1 MHVGEERRAAQRRQ
15 REERLGHREAD
26 ARLRVL
32 EPRARGGHGAGDEG
46 VGRRPLGE
54 KLPRAEEAALPALP
68 RLRLARREDARLD
81 CGESGEVRG
90 LRLRRQRA
98 EPPTEAR
105 GRPLPVE
112 RLLVREGREE
122 FVSAA

>member
-54 KLPRAEEAALPALP
+54 ELPRAEEAALPALP

-81 CGESGEVRG
+81 
-90 LRLRRQRA
+90 RR
-98 EPPTEAR
+98 EW
-105 GRPLPVE
+105 
-112 RLLVREGREE
+112 
-122 FVSAA
+122 